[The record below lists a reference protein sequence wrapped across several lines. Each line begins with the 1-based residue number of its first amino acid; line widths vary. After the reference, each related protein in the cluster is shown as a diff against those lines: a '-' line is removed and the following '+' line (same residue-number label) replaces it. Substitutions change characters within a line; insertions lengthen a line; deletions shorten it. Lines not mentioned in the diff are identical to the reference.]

1 MQAGGRRF
9 DPAWLH
15 QTLATPTTTVHRK
28 GCASVVRV
36 SGRES
41 RAMFFNNQEN
51 CILAFSDKR
60 EAIRSSYQFNLSHVA
75 FVRPAPY
82 AQPRCTSS
90 GSRLAIVGQSDP
102 SVRVVGSRCMT
113 KRFFSSARR
122 GLSGPGSV
130 RSYVTAAH
138 ESCNEAIGK
147 KIKSDRLFGVIW
159 SSE

>member
-1 MQAGGRRF
+1 
-9 DPAWLH
+9 
-15 QTLATPTTTVHRK
+15 
-28 GCASVVRV
+28 
-36 SGRES
+36 
-41 RAMFFNNQEN
+41 MFFNNQEN

-82 AQPRCTSS
+82 AQTRCTSS
-90 GSRLAIVGQSDP
+90 RSRLAVVGQCDQAA
-102 SVRVVGSRCMT
+102 RAVGSRCMT

-122 GLSGPGSV
+122 SLSGQGSV
-130 RSYVTAAH
+130 HLYVTAAH

-147 KIKSDRLFGVIW
+147 KIESDRLFGVIW